1 MKTLTAL
8 TLLILPAGGC
18 KVAATAE
25 DYRWSLTAPSQV
37 VDAPHSKLRFVVQAQ
52 TPDGRL
58 AGEVPYMWV
67 VDWVGVRGIRHQ
79 GWSGREEHLQ
89 VKGDPG
95 TAVLRILVFNH
106 AHDIVEVAQAS
117 FQVTAGEPHAK

>member
-8 TLLILPAGGC
+8 TLLTLATAGC

-25 DYRWSLTAPSQV
+25 DYRWTVSAPSQV
-37 VDAPHSKLRFVVQAQ
+37 VDAPRSKLRFVVHAQAA
-52 TPDGRL
+52 DGRP
-58 AGEVPYMWV
+58 AAEVPYMWV
-67 VDWVGVRGIRHQ
+67 VDWVGVHGIRHQ

-89 VKGDPG
+89 VKGEPG

-117 FQVTAGEPHAK
+117 FQVTAGEPNAK